1 MGALELAAVVA
12 TVLAAAG
19 VSPQCVRLARTGDP
33 EGVSLPGAALG
44 VVTEA
49 AWVAFMVEHHIWSA
63 VTMPVLMVLANAS
76 LVYWIVRA
84 GCDVRTAFVAASGW
98 VLVLGAVV
106 SAGGWTT
113 LGFVLGFSYAIQI
126 TPTIYSAY
134 RSHVPT
140 GIAPARWLMVMGETS
155 LWMFYGFAL
164 SRTEHRH
171 LRDRRLVGG
180 RHDPAA
186 LDVDASPCGNA
197 GASVSRCRS
206 GSRGLAGIVA
216 SRPFR
221 VELVGKPLA
230 ERLVVLARKT
240 VLHVQIARGS
250 PRAERAR
257 RSVGVFVVRCRCVL
271 SSSFPAMYGASQSP
285 VTITSLSF
293 RSRRTY
299 MPR

>member
-1 MGALELAAVVA
+1 MGAPELAAVVA

-84 GCDVRTAFVAASGW
+84 GCDVRTAFVAVSGW

-106 SAGGWTT
+106 GVGGWTT

-155 LWMFYGFAL
+155 LWMFYGFA
-164 SRTEHRH
+164 RH
-171 LRDRRLVGG
+171 E
-180 RHDPAA
+180 PSIAIF
-186 LDVDASPCGNA
+186 
-197 GASVSRCRS
+197 
-206 GSRGLAGIVA
+206 GIVA
-216 SRPFR
+216 WSAAATILLRWTSTHRR
-221 VELVGKPLA
+221 VATRTRLCLA
-230 ERLVVLARKT
+230 ADPD
-240 VLHVQIARGS
+240 HVGS
-250 PRAERAR
+250 PASSRRV
-257 RSVGVFVVRCRCVL
+257 RSV
-271 SSSFPAMYGASQSP
+271 SSSSESRLRNAS
-285 VTITSLSF
+285 
-293 RSRRTY
+293 
-299 MPR
+299 